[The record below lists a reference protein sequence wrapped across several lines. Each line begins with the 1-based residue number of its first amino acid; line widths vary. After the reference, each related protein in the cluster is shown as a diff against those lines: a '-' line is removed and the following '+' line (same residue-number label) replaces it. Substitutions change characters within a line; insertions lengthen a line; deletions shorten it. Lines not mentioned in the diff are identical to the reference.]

1 MSRTTR
7 RVSPGLPKV
16 RAATPTNE
24 DHVLDVIW
32 GDGTRARIDLT
43 ELVFRLKHFRPLR
56 NSARFRD
63 VSVSD
68 WGWAISWGDDLDLS
82 SETLWRLAQE
92 QAHADMTPGR
102 FRTWLKARGLTQ
114 AAAAE
119 LLGLSKRT
127 VAYCATGV
135 QPITRTIALAMKGA
149 ELELKGRARAV
160 RKSSLSASGSK

>member
-1 MSRTTR
+1 MSQTTR
-7 RVSPGLPKV
+7 RDRQGMPKV

-24 DHVLDVIW
+24 DHVLGITW
-32 GDGTRARIDLT
+32 GDGSRARVDLT
-43 ELVFRLKHFRPLR
+43 EPVFRLKRFRPLR
-56 NSARFRD
+56 NSERFKD

-68 WGWAISWGDDLDLS
+68 WGWAIAWGDDLDMS

-92 QAHADMTPGR
+92 QSRAEMTPGR

-119 LLGLSKRT
+119 LLGISKRA
-127 VAYCATGV
+127 VAYYATGA

-149 ELELKGRARAV
+149 ELELRDRIRTARKPA
-160 RKSSLSASGSK
+160 L